1 MASNTIKEISLMYDS
16 LTCKFI
22 MMQTNMVAVLIL
34 EYRRDDAAAAVGAGY
49 VDDGYGDVYGDDGD
63 HGCQIIL

>member
-1 MASNTIKEISLMYDS
+1 
-16 LTCKFI
+16 

-34 EYRRDDAAAAVGAGY
+34 EYRRDDAAAVVGAGY
-49 VDDGYGDVYGDDGD
+49 VDDGYGGVYGDDGD